1 MAMHIRRT
9 IMIDEIRE
17 KIREL
22 PLTHSIVIELLYL
35 NKYSYKETAE
45 YLNMSSDR
53 VRQLETSALRRMAL
67 VS

>member
-1 MAMHIRRT
+1 MKE
-9 IMIDEIRE
+9 EIRE
-17 KIREL
+17 KVREL

-35 NKYSYKETAE
+35 NKYSYEETAE
-45 YLNMSSDR
+45 YLNMTSDR

>member
-1 MAMHIRRT
+1 
-9 IMIDEIRE
+9 MIDEIRE

>member
-9 IMIDEIRE
+9 IMIEEIRE

>member
-1 MAMHIRRT
+1 
-9 IMIDEIRE
+9 MIEEIRE

-35 NKYSYKETAE
+35 NKYSYEETAE